1 MLNSNKKV
9 KIVMTQTDPVNL
21 EALTESSSTNSAPG
35 DSMKKFPDIDAVR
48 AAKRKYVVYQNQVL
62 DVEGFEHPGS

>member
-1 MLNSNKKV
+1 
-9 KIVMTQTDPVNL
+9 
-21 EALTESSSTNSAPG
+21 
-35 DSMKKFPDIDAVR
+35 MKKFSDIDAVR